1 MDEQTTQTRGRKR
14 ITDGYQRRNKVV
26 ISLTDAE
33 LATVKRMAELTHLSL
48 PAMIVHSA
56 FRTMRLHYPDVMP
69 EILEESKMN
78 ITFAPKE
85 ATPCIIPE

>member
-1 MDEQTTQTRGRKR
+1 MNEQTTQTRGRKR
-14 ITDGYQRRNKVV
+14 ITEEYQRRNKVV

-33 LATVKRMAELTHLSL
+33 LATVKRLAELTHLSL

-69 EILEESKMN
+69 EILEETKMH
-78 ITFAPKE
+78 ITFASEGAKL
-85 ATPCIIPE
+85 

>member
-1 MDEQTTQTRGRKR
+1 MTEQTTQTRGRKR
-14 ITDGYQRRNKVV
+14 ITEEYQRRNKVV

-33 LATVKRMAELTHLSL
+33 LMTVKRLAELTHLSL

-69 EILEESKMN
+69 EILEETKMN
-78 ITFAPKE
+78 ITFA
-85 ATPCIIPE
+85 AQQVTPCIPE

>member
-1 MDEQTTQTRGRKR
+1 MTEQTTQTRGRKR
-14 ITDGYQRRNKVV
+14 ITEEYQRRNKVV

-33 LATVKRMAELTHLSL
+33 LITVKRMAELTHLSL

-69 EILEESKMN
+69 EILEETKMN
-78 ITFAPKE
+78 ITFADQEVMP
-85 ATPCIIPE
+85 